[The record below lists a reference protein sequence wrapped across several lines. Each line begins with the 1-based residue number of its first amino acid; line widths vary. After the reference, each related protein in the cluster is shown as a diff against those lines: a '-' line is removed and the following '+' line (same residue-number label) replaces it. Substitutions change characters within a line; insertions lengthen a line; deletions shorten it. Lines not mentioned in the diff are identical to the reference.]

1 MEVKMKENRPA
12 AVPFILVTV
21 FLDMMG
27 IAIVI
32 PVLPG
37 LIATFTADRDAQTY
51 WYGAMLASYGLM
63 QFVSAPILGA
73 LSVCRGRDQAGR
85 AEPQLWCA
93 RCSLW
98 VGIHF
103 WSDDRWNAGVS
114 GYSAPLFRCRHPW
127 PGELVVWFFGL
138 ARITAARSA

>member
-1 MEVKMKENRPA
+1 MKENRQA

-37 LIATFTADRDAQTY
+37 LIATFTADRDTQTY

-63 QFVSAPILGA
+63 QFVSAPFLGA
-73 LSVCRGRDQAGR
+73 LSDRLGRR
-85 AEPQLWCA
+85 PVL
-93 RCSLW
+93 L
-98 VGIHF
+98 
-103 WSDDRWNAGVS
+103 VS
-114 GYSAPLFRCRHPW
+114 I
-127 PGELVVWFFGL
+127 FGL
-138 ARITAARSA
+138 AFTFLLTDRRRSRRQLFGGERLCRGCDEAGRSEP

>member
-1 MEVKMKENRPA
+1 MKENRQA

-63 QFVSAPILGA
+63 QFVSAPLLGA
-73 LSVCRGRDQAGR
+73 LSDRVAAGPFCWCR
-85 AEPQLWCA
+85 
-93 RCSLW
+93 
-98 VGIHF
+98 F
-103 WSDDRWNAGVS
+103 SDS
-114 GYSAPLFRCRHPW
+114 HLLFCLPRCRPS
-127 PGELVVWFFGL
+127 FG
-138 ARITAARSA
+138 

>member
-1 MEVKMKENRPA
+1 MKENRQA
-12 AVPFILVTV
+12 ALPFILVTV

-63 QFVSAPILGA
+63 QFLSAPVLGAVSDRLGRRPVLLTSILGLA
-73 LSVCRGRDQAGR
+73 FTFLLTAIS
-85 AEPQLWCA
+85 PFLWPVRHCKELFPK
-93 RCSLW
+93 RS
-98 VGIHF
+98 IHE
-103 WSDDRWNAGVS
+103 NK
-114 GYSAPLFRCRHPW
+114 
-127 PGELVVWFFGL
+127 E
-138 ARITAARSA
+138 